1 MSELFRSET
10 ANVGDIRD
18 CLSGSSAGVKM
29 ILEAVMW
36 LSNDYKLRCE
46 MGRRQQSLIDGH
58 GAERIANMLLCSNK
72 LYVLYIPK
80 HYGKPSSIP
89 QIIGDFLQKRKQK
102 FAVVISPGYLGD
114 KSAFI
119 TKMSAKFNGYV
130 SEMEIYKGMRLSNH
144 GINLLQNTQQGFRNA
159 LSIPVTPHR
168 TKDDHRKMI
177 FFNINTP
184 AQFNAPTEAHFP
196 AEDNSNTQTEA
207 ILIGSSN
214 FSYETYFGTGKGEA
228 DVFLFYDEAFSQHC
242 QRAIIESGENV
253 ENGSPYAGCVL
264 SESIAIKTTPQA
276 YLNDIYDEFR
286 RNARYYFGD

>member
-1 MSELFRSET
+1 
-10 ANVGDIRD
+10 
-18 CLSGSSAGVKM
+18 M

-58 GAERIANMLLCSNK
+58 GAERIANMLLCRNK

-144 GINLLQNTQQGFRNA
+144 GINLLQNTQQGFRNV

-177 FFNINTP
+177 FFNVQANS
-184 AQFNAPTEAHFP
+184 PTETDTAFY
-196 AEDNSNTQTEA
+196 TQTEA

-228 DVFLFYDEAFSQHC
+228 DVFLFYDEVFSQF
-242 QRAIIESGENV
+242 V
-253 ENGSPYAGCVL
+253 AGMILEGGDYSNCVL
-264 SESIAIKTTPQA
+264 SESIAIKATPQT
-276 YLNDIYDEFR
+276 YLNDIYSEFV
-286 RNARYYFGD
+286 RNVR